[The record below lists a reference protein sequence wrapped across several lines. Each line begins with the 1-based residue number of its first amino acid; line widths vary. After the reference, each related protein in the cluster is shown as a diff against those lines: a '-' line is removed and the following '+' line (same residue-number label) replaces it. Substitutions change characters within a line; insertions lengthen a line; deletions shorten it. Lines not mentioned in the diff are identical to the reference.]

1 MTDTKTADFERG
13 WDDVDT
19 DEIDIDETSD
29 VATFCPNATLF
40 AIAAGKIAEAIAAL
54 GLQAHTDI
62 SRDGLIFVHVIVD
75 SKIEL
80 TIRIE
85 SLDPATI
92 VNQIGVVPHQSFL
105 IDVVL
110 DTLRVL
116 EAELAMN

>member
-29 VATFCPNATLF
+29 VATFCPHATLF
-40 AIAAGKIAEAIAAL
+40 AIAAGKIAEAIEAL